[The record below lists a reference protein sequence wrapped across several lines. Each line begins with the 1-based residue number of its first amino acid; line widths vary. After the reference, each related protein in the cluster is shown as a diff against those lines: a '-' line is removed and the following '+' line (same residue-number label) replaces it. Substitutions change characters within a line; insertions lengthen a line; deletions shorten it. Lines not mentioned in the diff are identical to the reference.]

1 MFRDEWKNICCDALK
16 SSERCCIFCKCV
28 SGSDFCSAKS
38 RARILQT
45 NPSLERARIYKLGSR
60 RLGKARILPFA
71 TPLYPGEGGG
81 AYNRVY
87 VFVSR

>member
-1 MFRDEWKNICCDALK
+1 MVLQNQCFGMSGK
-16 SSERCCIFCKCV
+16 IFVVTPKKAQSVAVFSV
-28 SGSDFCSAKS
+28 SAS

-71 TPLYPGEGGG
+71 TPLYPGEGRGG
-81 AYNRVY
+81 L
-87 VFVSR
+87 